1 MNYEAAMA
9 YIQNTAKFGSNLGLE
24 RTEKILDL
32 LDNPQD
38 RIKCIHVAGTNG
50 KGSTTAMITQ
60 ILRSAGYRTGMYT
73 SPFLEEFEERIQV
86 DGINIGK
93 EDLAKTVTEVAE
105 AVEKVISLGY
115 DQPTE
120 FEIITCA
127 MFKYFCDVN
136 VDYAVVEVG
145 LGGRLDSTNVII
157 PILSVI
163 TSISLDHTGV
173 LGNTLRE
180 IAGEKAGIIKK
191 GIPVVTYPQEKEAE
205 QVIADVCRSLG
216 CELVSVKPD
225 SGEFLETF
233 KLSQRIRIKTN
244 RETYELNLSLLG
256 KHQIMNCAV
265 AVNTAEKLRELGLK
279 ISRED
284 IISALGKVR
293 WIGRLE
299 VLREEPLVVIDGA
312 HNIEGVTL
320 LSESL
325 DTYFR
330 YEKLILVIGILRD
343 KQVEQMIGMIASLA
357 QRVIA
362 VTPNSGRAES
372 AAELNEV
379 ILKYNKN
386 SEACDDYSEA
396 YEKALGYAGRDDMIL
411 VCGSLYM
418 IGDMRK
424 IIRRYQEC
432 SL

>member
-1 MNYEAAMA
+1 MNYEAAME
-9 YIQNTAKFGSNLGLE
+9 YIQNTAKFGSNLGLD
-24 RTEKILDL
+24 RTVKILEML
-32 LDNPQD
+32 GNPQD
-38 RIKCIHVAGTNG
+38 KIKCIHVAGTNG
-50 KGSTTAMITQ
+50 KGSTTAMIAQ
-60 ILRSAGYRTGMYT
+60 ILRSSGYKTGMYT

-86 DGINIGK
+86 DGMNIGK
-93 EDLAKTVTEVAE
+93 DDLAKTVTEVSK
-105 AVEKVISLGY
+105 AVETVISLGY
-115 DQPTE
+115 DHPTE

-127 MFKYFCDVN
+127 MFKYFCDAN

-145 LGGRLDSTNVII
+145 LGGRLDSTNVIT
-157 PILSVI
+157 PVLSVI

-173 LGNTLRE
+173 LGNTLKE

-205 QVIADVCRSLG
+205 QVIADACRSMG
-216 CELVSVKPD
+216 CELVRVKPE
-225 SGEFLETF
+225 SGEFLEAF
-233 KLSQRIRIKTN
+233 KLSQKIRVKTD
-244 RETYELNLSLLG
+244 REIYCLNLSLLG

-265 AVNTAEKLRELGLK
+265 AVNAAEKLQEMGLK
-279 ISRED
+279 ITREG
-284 IISALGKVR
+284 IIRALEKVR

-312 HNIEGVTL
+312 HNIEGISL

-325 DTYFR
+325 KTYFR

-343 KQVEQMIGMIASLA
+343 KQVEEMIELIAPKA
-357 QRVIA
+357 HRVIA

-379 ILKYNKN
+379 IMRYNKN
-386 SEACDDYSEA
+386 SEACYDYSEA
-396 YEKALGYAGRDDMIL
+396 YEKALGYAGGDDMIL

-424 IIRRYQEC
+424 IIRKH
-432 SL
+432 

>member
-24 RTEKILDL
+24 RTEKILEL
-32 LDNPQD
+32 LGNPQNK
-38 RIKCIHVAGTNG
+38 IKCIHVAGTNG
-50 KGSTTAMITQ
+50 KGSTTAMITR
-60 ILRSAGYRTGMYT
+60 ILRSAGYKTGMYT

-86 DGINIGK
+86 DGINIDK
-93 EDLAKTVTEVAE
+93 DDLAGTVTEVSR

-115 DQPTE
+115 DHPTE

-145 LGGRLDSTNVII
+145 LGGRLDSTNVIN
-157 PILSVI
+157 PMLSVI

-173 LGNTLRE
+173 LGNTLKE

-225 SGEFLETF
+225 SGEFLESARFTQ
-233 KLSQRIRIKTN
+233 KIRIKTD
-244 RETYELNLSLLG
+244 RRMYELDLSLLG

-265 AVNTAEKLRELGLK
+265 AVNAAEKLQELGLC
-279 ISRED
+279 ISRHD
-284 IISALGKVR
+284 IISALGKVK

-299 VLREEPLVVIDGA
+299 VLRENPLVVIDGA
-312 HNIEGVTL
+312 HNIEGITL

-325 DTYFR
+325 KTYFR
-330 YEKLILVIGILRD
+330 YEKLILIIGILRD
-343 KQVEQMIGMIASLA
+343 KQVEEMIGIIAPQA
-357 QRVIA
+357 CRVIA

-379 ILKYNKN
+379 IVKFNRN

-396 YEKALGYAGRDDMIL
+396 YEKALGYAGGDDLVL

-424 IIRRYQEC
+424 VIRAQK
-432 SL
+432 

>member
-1 MNYEAAMA
+1 MNYEAAME
-9 YIQNTAKFGSNLGLE
+9 YIQNTAKFGSNLGLD
-24 RTEKILDL
+24 RTVKILEML
-32 LDNPQD
+32 GNPQD
-38 RIKCIHVAGTNG
+38 KIKCIHVAGTNG

-60 ILRSAGYRTGMYT
+60 ILRSAGYKTGMYT

-93 EDLAKTVTEVAE
+93 DDLAETVTEVSK

-115 DQPTE
+115 DHPTE

-127 MFKYFCDVN
+127 MFKYFCDAN

-157 PILSVI
+157 PVLSVI

-173 LGNTLRE
+173 LGNTLKE

-205 QVIADVCRSLG
+205 QVIADACRRMG
-216 CELVSVKPD
+216 CELVSVKPE

-233 KLSQRIRIKTN
+233 NLSQKIRVKTD
-244 RETYELNLSLLG
+244 REIYYLTLSLLG

-265 AVNTAEKLRELGLK
+265 AVNAAEKLQEMGLK
-279 ISRED
+279 ITRED
-284 IISALGKVR
+284 IIRALEKVR

-312 HNIEGVTL
+312 HNIEGITL
-320 LSESL
+320 LNESL
-325 DTYFR
+325 KTYFR

-343 KQVEQMIGMIASLA
+343 KQVEEMIEMIAPQA
-357 QRVIA
+357 HRVIA

-379 ILKYNKN
+379 IMKYNKN
-386 SEACDDYSEA
+386 SEACDDYSKA
-396 YEKALGYAGRDDMIL
+396 YEKALGYAGGNDMIL

-424 IIRRYQEC
+424 IIRRY
-432 SL
+432 

>member
-1 MNYEAAMA
+1 MNYEAAMV

-24 RTEKILDL
+24 RTEKILEL
-32 LDNPQD
+32 LGNPQNK
-38 RIKCIHVAGTNG
+38 IKCIHVAGTNG
-50 KGSTTAMITQ
+50 KGSTTAMITR
-60 ILRSAGYRTGMYT
+60 ILRSAGYKTGMYT

-86 DGINIGK
+86 DGINIDK
-93 EDLAKTVTEVAE
+93 DDLAGTVTEVSR

-115 DQPTE
+115 DHPTE

-145 LGGRLDSTNVII
+145 LGGRLDSTNVIN
-157 PILSVI
+157 PMLSVI

-173 LGNTLRE
+173 LGNTLKE

-225 SGEFLETF
+225 SGEFLESARFTQ
-233 KLSQRIRIKTN
+233 KIRIKTD
-244 RETYELNLSLLG
+244 RRMYELDLSLLG

-265 AVNTAEKLRELGLK
+265 AVNAAEKLQELGLC
-279 ISRED
+279 ISRHD
-284 IISALGKVR
+284 IISALGKVK

-299 VLREEPLVVIDGA
+299 VLRENPLVVIDGA
-312 HNIEGVTL
+312 HNIEGITL

-325 DTYFR
+325 KTYFR
-330 YEKLILVIGILRD
+330 YEKLILIIGILRD
-343 KQVEQMIGMIASLA
+343 KQVEEMIGIIAPQA
-357 QRVIA
+357 CRVIA

-379 ILKYNKN
+379 IVKFNRN

-396 YEKALGYAGRDDMIL
+396 YEKALGYAGGDDLVL

-424 IIRRYQEC
+424 VIRAQK
-432 SL
+432 

>member
-24 RTEKILDL
+24 RTEKILEL
-32 LDNPQD
+32 MGNPQD

-60 ILRSAGYRTGMYT
+60 ILRSAGYKTGMYT
-73 SPFLEEFEERIQV
+73 SPFLEEFEERMQV
-86 DGINIGK
+86 DGINIDK
-93 EDLAKTVTEVAE
+93 EDLAKTVTEVAK

-115 DQPTE
+115 DHPTE

-127 MFKYFCDVN
+127 MFKYFCDAN

-145 LGGRLDSTNVII
+145 LGGRLDSTNVIT
-157 PILSVI
+157 PVLSVI
-163 TSISLDHTGV
+163 TAISLDHTGV
-173 LGNTLRE
+173 LGNTLKE
-180 IAGEKAGIIKK
+180 IAREKAGIIKK
-191 GIPVVTYPQEKEAE
+191 GIPVVTYPQENEAE
-205 QVIADVCRSLG
+205 QVIADACRRMG

-233 KLSQRIRIKTN
+233 KLSQKIRVKTD
-244 RETYELNLSLLG
+244 REIYELNLSLLG

-265 AVNTAEKLRELGLK
+265 AVNAAEKLQEMGLK
-279 ISRED
+279 LTKEE
-284 IISALGKVR
+284 IIRALEKVR

-312 HNIEGVTL
+312 HNIEGITL

-325 DTYFR
+325 KTYFR
-330 YEKLILVIGILRD
+330 YDKLILVIGILRD
-343 KQVEQMIGMIASLA
+343 KQVEEMIEMIAPQA

-379 ILKYNKN
+379 IMKYNKN
-386 SEACDDYSEA
+386 SEACNDYREA
-396 YEKALGYAGRDDMIL
+396 YEKALRYAGGDDMIL

-424 IIRRYQEC
+424 IIRRY
-432 SL
+432 

>member
-24 RTEKILDL
+24 RTEKILEL
-32 LDNPQD
+32 LGNPQNK
-38 RIKCIHVAGTNG
+38 IKCIHVAGTNG

-60 ILRSAGYRTGMYT
+60 ILRSAGYKTGMYT

-86 DGINIGK
+86 DGINIDK
-93 EDLAKTVTEVAE
+93 DDLAGTVTEVSR

-115 DQPTE
+115 DHPTE

-127 MFKYFCDVN
+127 MFKYFCDAN

-145 LGGRLDSTNVII
+145 LGGRLDSTNVIN

-173 LGNTLRE
+173 LGNSLKE

-225 SGEFLETF
+225 SGEFLESARFTQ
-233 KLSQRIRIKTN
+233 KIRVKTE
-244 RETYELNLSLLG
+244 RQMYELDLSLLG

-265 AVNTAEKLRELGLK
+265 AVNAAEKLQDLGLC
-279 ISRED
+279 ISRD
-284 IISALGKVR
+284 NIISALGKVK

-299 VLREEPLVVIDGA
+299 VLRENPLVVIDGA
-312 HNIEGVTL
+312 HNIEGITL

-325 DTYFR
+325 KTYFR
-330 YEKLILVIGILRD
+330 YEKLILIIGILRD
-343 KQVEQMIGMIASLA
+343 KQVEEMIGIIAPQA
-357 QRVIA
+357 CRVIA

-379 ILKYNKN
+379 IVKFNRN

-396 YEKALGYAGRDDMIL
+396 YEKALGYAGGDDLVL

-424 IIRRYQEC
+424 VIRARK
-432 SL
+432 

>member
-24 RTEKILDL
+24 RTEKILEL
-32 LDNPQD
+32 LGNPQNK
-38 RIKCIHVAGTNG
+38 IKCIHVAGTNG
-50 KGSTTAMITQ
+50 KGSTTAMITR
-60 ILRSAGYRTGMYT
+60 ILRSAGYKTGMYT

-86 DGINIGK
+86 DGINIDK
-93 EDLAKTVTEVAE
+93 DDLAETVTEVSR

-115 DQPTE
+115 DHPTE

-145 LGGRLDSTNVII
+145 LGGRLDSTNVIK
-157 PILSVI
+157 PVLSVI

-173 LGNTLRE
+173 LGNTLKE

-205 QVIADVCRSLG
+205 QVIADVCRSMG

-225 SGEFLETF
+225 SGEFLESARFTQ
-233 KLSQRIRIKTN
+233 KIRVKTE
-244 RETYELNLSLLG
+244 RQMYELDLSLLG

-265 AVNTAEKLRELGLK
+265 AVNAAEKLQELGLC
-279 ISRED
+279 ISRDD
-284 IISALGKVR
+284 IISALGKVK

-299 VLREEPLVVIDGA
+299 VLRENPLVVIDGA
-312 HNIEGVTL
+312 HNIEGITL

-325 DTYFR
+325 KTYFR
-330 YEKLILVIGILRD
+330 YEKLILIIGILRD
-343 KQVEQMIGMIASLA
+343 KQVEEMIGIIAPQA
-357 QRVIA
+357 CRVIA

-379 ILKYNKN
+379 IVKFNRN

-396 YEKALGYAGRDDMIL
+396 YEKALGYAGGDDLVL

-424 IIRRYQEC
+424 VIKSGR
-432 SL
+432 